1 MLLPGNGHSRFPG
14 TNLLLSPIYKRHA
27 QIVGDAG
34 SGKSVLTKQIFA
46 ALAQNQV
53 EVLGSWAS
61 PLVDQAPLI
70 MGHIIHRLCVYTYII
85 YIYTCQEQQMDA
97 QQRYF
102 G

>member
-53 EVLGSWAS
+53 EVLGSVGKLGEPTGGPS
-61 PLVDQAPLI
+61 PTNH
-70 MGHIIHRLCVYTYII
+70 GTYN
-85 YIYTCQEQQMDA
+85 T
-97 QQRYF
+97 
-102 G
+102 